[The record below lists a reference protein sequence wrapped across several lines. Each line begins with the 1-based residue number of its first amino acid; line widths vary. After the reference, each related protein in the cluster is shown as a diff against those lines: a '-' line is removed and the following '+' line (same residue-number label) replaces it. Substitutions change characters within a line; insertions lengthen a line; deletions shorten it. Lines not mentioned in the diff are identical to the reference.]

1 MSTRLA
7 QNAPSNGPLTA
18 TGNIASP
25 SPVPR
30 RRRDVARPFAPA
42 DLSRKKAP
50 QPDRRVQDE
59 RNSDPTKDSDVI
71 LLRLPE
77 VKAITELS
85 KSSLYA
91 LIREGT
97 FPAPVRLGPRAVAWV
112 KSEVRRWAVERVR
125 ESRAIA

>member
-1 MSTRLA
+1 
-7 QNAPSNGPLTA
+7 
-18 TGNIASP
+18 
-25 SPVPR
+25 
-30 RRRDVARPFAPA
+30 
-42 DLSRKKAP
+42 
-50 QPDRRVQDE
+50 VQDE
-59 RNSDPTKDSDVI
+59 RNSDVTEDSDVI

-77 VKAITELS
+77 VKAMTGLS

-91 LIREGT
+91 LVREGT

>member
-1 MSTRLA
+1 M
-7 QNAPSNGPLTA
+7 
-18 TGNIASP
+18 
-25 SPVPR
+25 
-30 RRRDVARPFAPA
+30 
-42 DLSRKKAP
+42 AP

-59 RNSDPTKDSDVI
+59 RNSDLTKDSDVI

-77 VKAITELS
+77 VKAMTGLS

-112 KSEVRRWAVERVR
+112 KSEVRQWAVERVR
-125 ESRAIA
+125 ESRAVA